1 MEPTSASILD
11 KTDSLDAIKEVPE
24 SAANVQLA
32 DSTNECTAGG
42 SGSGVVNWERVNAAK
57 SKLEEAKK
65 LLITDPIDYAI
76 VVDMLDDVCNTLK
89 IELGDLSIETTE
101 ALYYYGSALL
111 EQYQNTENLV
121 GSKAKKVIEKVA
133 EELVVEAASDLAAKK
148 DDEIEKAESGDD
160 TTDIGQEVP
169 ETEADP
175 DAENGE
181 EEDDE
186 NDDETGGDDD
196 AETAEASATNG
207 NSNGCAGVKN
217 VNDSAT
223 STQETAIANGSGSS
237 ENGVSNSDGDA
248 IPELRYAWEILETA
262 RVGYE
267 KKVQE
272 GATRE
277 EKMRLSEIHY
287 KLAICAAEN
296 GDKSLAIVEAE
307 RSLKTAKEAC
317 EPTDR
322 FLAEAFFNVG
332 SIMSIYGQL
341 AEAADNMKSAVS
353 ILENLKANL
362 STQIEAL
369 KDSANG
375 DLPRLEKEFKDIEE
389 LIPDLML
396 RLQDTYE
403 DMKLGSEEAKQML
416 AEWLKG
422 VTEKSTTDT
431 ETVIDASKPAND
443 ITHLIRRVKRS
454 TEEEEDDSAKKLK
467 ATNGSAIVLTN
478 GTEIQGENGNITEAP
493 SA

>member
-1 MEPTSASILD
+1 M
-11 KTDSLDAIKEVPE
+11 
-24 SAANVQLA
+24 
-32 DSTNECTAGG
+32 
-42 SGSGVVNWERVNAAK
+42 
-57 SKLEEAKK
+57 
-65 LLITDPIDYAI
+65 
-76 VVDMLDDVCNTLK
+76 
-89 IELGDLSIETTE
+89 
-101 ALYYYGSALL
+101 
-111 EQYQNTENLV
+111 
-121 GSKAKKVIEKVA
+121 IEKVA